1 MSISHVRKSGI
12 GCAILGLRG
21 KVWISSLHCA
31 ILGLRKFLVRAEHII
46 NACVT
51 LRNAI
56 ILRAAHGVAGV
67 LRRLKS
73 SHGVRQRWRDE
84 WGKG

>member
-1 MSISHVRKSGI
+1 MSISHVLKSGI

-31 ILGLRKFLVRAEHII
+31 ILEFLIRAEHII

>member
-1 MSISHVRKSGI
+1 MSISHVLKSGI

-31 ILGLRKFLVRAEHII
+31 ILEFLVRAEHII

-84 WGKG
+84 WEKG

>member
-1 MSISHVRKSGI
+1 MSISHVLKSGI

-21 KVWISSLHCA
+21 KVWTSSLHCA
-31 ILGLRKFLVRAEHII
+31 ILEFLVRAEHNII

-73 SHGVRQRWRDE
+73 SHGVRQRWRDK